1 MIVNQNG
8 TPHLCYKDEGPFS
21 EETHEK
27 IKIIVSIGVRGE
39 DGKDHYTD
47 SEYYAWGPKT
57 RPYVCLEA
65 KG

>member
-8 TPHLCYKDEGPFS
+8 TPYLCYKDEGPFS

-27 IKIIVSIGVRGE
+27 IKIIFDLVMP
-39 DGKDHYTD
+39 DGSVES
-47 SEYYAWGPKT
+47 SEYCAWGPKT

>member
-8 TPHLCYKDEGPFS
+8 TPYLCSKDEGPFS

-27 IKIIVSIGVRGE
+27 IKIIFSIGFPDE
-39 DGKDHYTD
+39 DGVVRYTD

-57 RPYVCLEA
+57 RPYVSLKAE
-65 KG
+65 